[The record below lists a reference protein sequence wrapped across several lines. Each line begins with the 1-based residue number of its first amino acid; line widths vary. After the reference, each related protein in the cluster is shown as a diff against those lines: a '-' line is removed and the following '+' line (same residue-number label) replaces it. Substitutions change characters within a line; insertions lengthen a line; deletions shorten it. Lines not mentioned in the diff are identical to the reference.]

1 MDGVTTFGRTG
12 DELTSFRVLAVDD
25 EETVLGMVERV
36 LTRSGINEI
45 RTTTDGRRVLPLF
58 REFAPDLVLLDLHM
72 PGLDGFAVLRQLRT
86 RVPEGEFLP
95 ILVVSGDLSSEA
107 KQKALALGASDFVQ
121 KPFETAELQLRVRN
135 LLRIREMT
143 GSLER
148 RVRET
153 VTLATVAELEHVSRL
168 ALVAE
173 LSDYGDGA
181 HVQRVGRTSALV
193 GERLGMS
200 PEEVHRLR
208 YAAPLHD
215 IGKIA
220 IPDNIL
226 LKPDAL
232 TLDEWDVLKT
242 HTTIGAQMF
251 AGTRSPILQMAEE
264 IALYHHENWDGT
276 GYTPGLSGDDIPLVG
291 RIVAVAD
298 VFDALTHERPYKP
311 AWSVDDTVEWME
323 SMRGAKFD
331 ARVLDALMAVLAIQD
346 LATLD
351 PEDEALGYSAI

>member
-1 MDGVTTFGRTG
+1 MAVQGRQTE
-12 DELTSFRVLAVDD
+12 DITSARVLIVDD
-25 EETVLGMVERV
+25 EEAVIRLTERV
-36 LTRSGINEI
+36 LSRQGIANI
-45 RTTTDGRRVLPLF
+45 RTTTDPRRVLPLF
-58 REFAPDLVLLDLHM
+58 REVEPDLVLLDLHM
-72 PGLDGFAVLRQLRT
+72 PGLDGFAVLRQLT
-86 RVPEGEFLP
+86 ARVPEGEYLP
-95 ILVVSGDLSSEA
+95 ILVVSGDLTAEA
-107 KQKALALGASDFVQ
+107 KQKALSFGASDFVH
-121 KPFETAELQLRVRN
+121 KPFDVAELQLRVRN

-143 GSLER
+143 GRLEQ
-148 RVRET
+148 RVRDTATE
-153 VTLATVAELEHVSRL
+153 ATVAELEHVSRL

-193 GERLGMS
+193 GERLGME
-200 PEEVHRLR
+200 PDEVHRLR

-220 IPDNIL
+220 LPDSIL

-232 TLDEWDVLKT
+232 SLDEWDVLKT

-251 AGTRSPILQMAEE
+251 TGSRSLILQMAEE

-276 GYTPGLSGDDIPLVG
+276 GYTPGLGGADIPLVG

-298 VFDALTHERPYKP
+298 VFDALTHERPYKA
-311 AWSVDDTVEWME
+311 AWSVEDTVEWME
-323 SMRGAKFD
+323 SMRGRKFD
-331 ARVLDALMAVLAIQD
+331 PGVLDALFAVLGTQD

-351 PEDEALGYSAI
+351 PEDEALGYTII